1 MPEPIPPTVLTMAPV
16 WKGVRKG
23 FRAVME
29 VAMRANSMAPSVR
42 MPEMMVELVGLG
54 FCAGAR

>member
-1 MPEPIPPTVLTMAPV
+1 MPEPAPPALLTMAPV

-23 FRAVME
+23 LRAVME
-29 VAMRANSMAPSVR
+29 VAMRANSIAPSVR

-54 FCAGAR
+54 FWAGAR